1 MTAFCPLDFCEDMT
15 FSDLPASK
23 LHLLGGNK
31 SAEENEIN
39 KEKQKEEQNWETGS
53 PEDIVWVPRFSHTS
67 S

>member
-15 FSDLPASK
+15 FSDLLASK

-39 KEKQKEEQNWETGS
+39 KEKQKEEQN
-53 PEDIVWVPRFSHTS
+53 
-67 S
+67 

>member
-23 LHLLGGNK
+23 LHLLGGTK

-39 KEKQKEEQNWETGS
+39 KEKQKEEQN
-53 PEDIVWVPRFSHTS
+53 
-67 S
+67 